1 MPVERSPSSHGRL
14 AVRDGPDE
22 LPSSLII
29 SLDILVVVIE
39 PVVVLLLCVPKDFFG
54 CVQDG

>member
-1 MPVERSPSSHGRL
+1 MPVERSLSSHGRL
-14 AVRDGPDE
+14 VVRDGPDE

-29 SLDILVVVIE
+29 SLDLLVVLIE
-39 PVVVLLLCVPKDFFG
+39 PVFALPLCVPKDLFG